1 MIISVKFQANFETYI
16 KATKHSPLMYTDYKN
31 FPYNVY
37 NDFKDEITANRRF
50 QINVVA

>member
-1 MIISVKFQANFETYI
+1 MIISVKFEANFETYI
-16 KATKHSPLMYTDYKN
+16 RAIKHSLLMYTDYNN

-50 QINVVA
+50 QVNVVA

>member
-1 MIISVKFQANFETYI
+1 
-16 KATKHSPLMYTDYKN
+16 MYTDYKN